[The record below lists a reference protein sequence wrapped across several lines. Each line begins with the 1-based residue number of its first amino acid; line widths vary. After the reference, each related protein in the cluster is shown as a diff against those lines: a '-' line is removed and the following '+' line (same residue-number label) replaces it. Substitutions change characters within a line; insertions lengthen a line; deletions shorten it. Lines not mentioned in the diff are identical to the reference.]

1 MLATSWEPS
10 EGGKVWTFKLRQG
23 VKFHDGS
30 PMTADDVVASFQRL
44 VDPANA
50 SPAAGAMPFLKKE
63 GVAKVDDHTVRFTL
77 DRPIGTFPYFTQTYN
92 CVILP
97 ADYAGN
103 FAEKPVGTGPF
114 KLVSYRPQEGATFER
129 NPDYWDPPKPY
140 LDRLEIQTFESPQPM
155 VLALQSGDIQV
166 VQQLSYIDAQG
177 IRNAPGVTLIQ
188 ADAADHRQLC
198 MRTDMKP
205 FDDKRVRQAVALC
218 FDRPTMVRGLL
229 GGLRRCGERPSD
241 RPDLPGEDRDR
252 PAPGQ
257 YAEGPRL
264 LAAAGYPQG
273 FTIDLYT
280 HQYLE
285 LPQFAALA
293 QRDARPAGI
302 KVNLKVEPTNLYY
315 NHWTE
320 VSFGLTDWTSRP

>member
-1 MLATSWEPS
+1 
-10 EGGKVWTFKLRQG
+10 
-23 VKFHDGS
+23 
-30 PMTADDVVASFQRL
+30 
-44 VDPANA
+44 
-50 SPAAGAMPFLKKE
+50 MPFLKKE
-63 GVAKVDDHTVRFTL
+63 GIAKVDQHTVRFTL
-77 DRPIGTFPYFTQTYN
+77 DRPIGTFPYFTHTYN

-129 NPDYWDPPKPY
+129 NPDYWDAPKPY

-155 VLALQSGDIQV
+155 VLALQSGDVQV

-177 IRNAPGVTLIQ
+177 IRNAPGIALIQ

-198 MRTDMKP
+198 MRTDTKP

-229 GGLRRCGERPSD
+229 GGLADVANDHPI
-241 RPDLPGEDRDR
+241 
-252 PAPGQ
+252 APIYPEKIEIPQ
-257 YAEGPRL
+257 RQANVQQAKQL
-264 LAAAGYPQG
+264 LTAAGYPQG

-293 QRDARPAGI
+293 QQMLAPAGI

-320 VSFGLTDWTSRP
+320 VELRPDRLDQPPRRRPDPGPELPQHGGMERRPLEEPAVRRHARQVRSRTRRERPQQDRQRHGHPPQ